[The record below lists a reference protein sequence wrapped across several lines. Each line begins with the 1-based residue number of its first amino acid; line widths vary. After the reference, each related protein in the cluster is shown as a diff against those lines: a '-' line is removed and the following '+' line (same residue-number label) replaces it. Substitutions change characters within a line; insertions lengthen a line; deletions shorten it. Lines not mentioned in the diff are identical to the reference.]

1 MEKAAELK
9 LLGFWVSPMVLRVEW
24 AFMLKG
30 ITDYEYLD
38 EDLLHN
44 KSSLLLQLNPV
55 HKKVPVLIHKGKAIA
70 ESLVIV
76 GYIEETWKNH
86 PLLPQD
92 PYEKARI
99 KSFAMFAEKLIFDSY
114 TASWSQGEAKE
125 KLVNS
130 TIEAFEKIEE
140 EIKGK
145 KFFGGESVG
154 YLDIAL
160 GWICLWLPAWEE
172 VGSMT
177 ILDPKKFP
185 GISSWVQNF
194 VNQPVIKEKWP
205 SKERVVKFYQERRIV
220 RMGMVKQ
227 A

>member
-1 MEKAAELK
+1 MENAEELK

-30 ITDYEYLD
+30 ITDYEYVD

-44 KSSLLLQLNPV
+44 KSSLLLELNPV

-76 GYIEETWKNH
+76 EYIDETWKNH

-99 KSFAMFAEKLIFDSY
+99 RSFAIFAEKLIFESY

-125 KLVNS
+125 KLVKS
-130 TIEAFEKIEE
+130 TMEAFEKIEE

-145 KFFGGESVG
+145 TFFGGESLG
-154 YLDIAL
+154 FLDIAL
-160 GWICLWLPAWEE
+160 GWISLWLPVWEQ
-172 VGSMT
+172 VGSFK
-177 ILDPKKFP
+177 ILDPIKFP
-185 GISSWVQNF
+185 GIASWVENF
-194 VNQPVIKEKWP
+194 TSQAVIKEKLP
-205 SKERVVKFYQERRIV
+205 SKERAVQFYRERRLV
-220 RMGMVKQ
+220 RMGIVK
-227 A
+227 

>member
-99 KSFAMFAEKLIFDSY
+99 KSFAMFAEKVTHIIHHYNYCMFR
-114 TASWSQGEAKE
+114 
-125 KLVNS
+125 LV
-130 TIEAFEKIEE
+130 TETRTELARDMCLLKKI
-140 EIKGK
+140 
-145 KFFGGESVG
+145 
-154 YLDIAL
+154 
-160 GWICLWLPAWEE
+160 
-172 VGSMT
+172 
-177 ILDPKKFP
+177 
-185 GISSWVQNF
+185 
-194 VNQPVIKEKWP
+194 
-205 SKERVVKFYQERRIV
+205 
-220 RMGMVKQ
+220 
-227 A
+227 